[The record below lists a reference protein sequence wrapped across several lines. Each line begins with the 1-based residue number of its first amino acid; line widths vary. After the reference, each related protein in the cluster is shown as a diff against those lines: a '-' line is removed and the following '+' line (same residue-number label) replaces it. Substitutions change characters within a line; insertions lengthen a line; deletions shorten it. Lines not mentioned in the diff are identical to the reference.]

1 MQLLYIVFKSSAL
14 RPEKQESEDTFRGN
28 NGDWVVVDSFRLDHL
43 VVVVVNGAI
52 KTTWCWVRIGRGTC
66 SKFAF
71 DPPMPRIILIMERPF
86 PMPYIVLA
94 LIDKQILNHNVLHWV
109 GLVPP
114 YDYSTPKYA
123 KVITGS
129 LYGNGWKCI
138 MSGIWRTKGSIECQ
152 GTETKRLGI
161 VEQIVRSPDAVN
173 TKIPMIQVEER
184 KGYIMRPQLTARRNQ
199 WMKNLDI
206 S

>member
-1 MQLLYIVFKSSAL
+1 
-14 RPEKQESEDTFRGN
+14 
-28 NGDWVVVDSFRLDHL
+28 
-43 VVVVVNGAI
+43 
-52 KTTWCWVRIGRGTC
+52 
-66 SKFAF
+66 
-71 DPPMPRIILIMERPF
+71 
-86 PMPYIVLA
+86 
-94 LIDKQILNHNVLHWV
+94 
-109 GLVPP
+109 
-114 YDYSTPKYA
+114 
-123 KVITGS
+123 
-129 LYGNGWKCI
+129 